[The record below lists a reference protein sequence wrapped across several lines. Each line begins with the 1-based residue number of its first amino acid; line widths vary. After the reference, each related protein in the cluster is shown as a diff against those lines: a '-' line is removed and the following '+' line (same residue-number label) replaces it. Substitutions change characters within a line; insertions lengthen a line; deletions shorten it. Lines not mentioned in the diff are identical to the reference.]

1 MDNADLRKQAGTL
14 FPGGVSSPVRSF
26 RATGGEP
33 VPIVRAADARVFDAE
48 GGEYLDYVAAYGPLI
63 LGHAHPTVVEALG
76 RAAASGTAFGALSP
90 GEVELG

>member
-48 GGEYLDYVAAYGPLI
+48 GGEYIDYVAAYGPLI
-63 LGHAHPTVVEALG
+63 LGHAHPSRRGGARQGSSERHRLRGAVAG
-76 RAAASGTAFGALSP
+76 RG
-90 GEVELG
+90 